1 MKKFFTILVLVFIF
15 IFIMLFGGLAF
26 SAEPRFK
33 AESSGIAGIILL
45 TDSETGCKYL
55 ATRKDTVSPAYVYI
69 QPVLLP
75 DGKPDCRR

>member
-1 MKKFFTILVLVFIF
+1 MKKFFTILALVLIF
-15 IFIMLFGGLAF
+15 VLLFGGLAF

-33 AESSGIAGIILL
+33 AESSGIVGIILL

-55 ATRKDTVSPAYVYI
+55 AARKGAASPMYVYI
-69 QPVLLP
+69 HPVLLP

>member
-1 MKKFFTILVLVFIF
+1 MTFIDEKNDGACLPCEKQKKSLLDVI
-15 IFIMLFGGLAF
+15 
-26 SAEPRFK
+26 
-33 AESSGIAGIILL
+33 SGIDEFKPI
-45 TDSETGCKYL
+45 L

>member
-1 MKKFFTILVLVFIF
+1 MKKFFTILVLVLIF
-15 IFIMLFGGLAF
+15 VLLFGGLAF
-26 SAEPRFK
+26 SAENRFK
-33 AESSGIAGIILL
+33 AESTGIAGLMLL

-55 ATRKDTVSPAYVYI
+55 ATRKGAASPMYVYI

>member
-1 MKKFFTILVLVFIF
+1 MKKFFTILVLVLIF
-15 IFIMLFGGLAF
+15 VLLFGGLAF
-26 SAEPRFK
+26 SAENRFK
-33 AESSGIAGIILL
+33 AESTGIVGIILL

-55 ATRKDTVSPAYVYI
+55 ATRKGAASPMYVYI